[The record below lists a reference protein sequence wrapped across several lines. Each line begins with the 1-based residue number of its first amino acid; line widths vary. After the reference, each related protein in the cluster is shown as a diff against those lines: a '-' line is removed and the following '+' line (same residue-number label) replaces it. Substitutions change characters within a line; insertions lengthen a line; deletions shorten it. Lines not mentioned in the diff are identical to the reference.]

1 MNKWF
6 FIHCKGGRLTQN
18 IFMIFIIPIP
28 QEYFHNQDDFFLI
41 FIVYVLTFHIIKYF
55 LFFFSKNIIE
65 MADLVNLVI
74 SSNVSGYGNERRYPR
89 KMLVSELKV
98 YDLVL

>member
-1 MNKWF
+1 
-6 FIHCKGGRLTQN
+6 
-18 IFMIFIIPIP
+18 MIFIIPIP

-41 FIVYVLTFHIIKYF
+41 FIVYVFHIIKYF
-55 LFFFSKNIIE
+55 LFFFSKNIIK